1 MMVFFPDFY
10 EDELL
15 YERTHNRA
23 PEFPTIEKKNDQR
36 QQPSGFSFAEKD
48 IYFVVGETKN
58 TSKWETEF
66 CRKNTGHHW
75 SQSCPASK

>member
-1 MMVFFPDFY
+1 MS
-10 EDELL
+10 
-15 YERTHNRA
+15 NRA

-58 TSKWETEF
+58 TSKWGG
-66 CRKNTGHHW
+66 RILSKKYR
-75 SQSCPASK
+75 ASLESIMPCIKIELLESGGVSKSPYIV